1 MTEEVANRERKR
13 LAAAFP
19 SLELDTTAMPATVTG
34 TLWLE
39 SDFGFSVDLRIP
51 DDYPEGIPRL
61 ICRPEEIPWEEDRHV
76 VTAGA
81 ACLCVSSEYRLH
93 WPRGS
98 DLTDFMESFVVPYFV
113 RQAYYQ
119 AHGEWPSGQE
129 RRHGAAGIIESFS
142 DTLAELG
149 SPNVATIERFLI
161 MLASHGHP
169 KGSDPCPCGSGKRIR
184 KCHRQLVWALR
195 NNVDPQFARHDLSLL
210 RQSLPRPI
218 SPSARSRAKPPPS
231 ARASL
236 PRRSRGPP
244 P

>member
-1 MTEEVANRERKR
+1 MTEGIACRERER
-13 LAAAFP
+13 LAASFP
-19 SLELDTTAMPATVTG
+19 TLTLDTSAEPATVTG
-34 TLWLE
+34 TLRLD
-39 SDFGFSVDLRIP
+39 SDIGFSVDLRIP

-76 VTAGA
+76 VTAGV

-98 DLTDFMESFVVPYFV
+98 DLTDFMECFVVPYFV

-142 DTLAELG
+142 DTLAVLG

-184 KCHRQLVWALR
+184 KCHRRLVWALR

-210 RQSLPRPI
+210 RQSLPCPV
-218 SPSARSRAKPPPS
+218 SPSA
-231 ARASL
+231 
-236 PRRSRGPP
+236 
-244 P
+244 